1 MRTTTLL
8 LLTLVGASLS
18 STAATV
24 YKTVDADGHV
34 SYSDQPP
41 KAGAEAERI
50 EIPAYQPARSEE
62 DAARVDAMREVTERM
77 REDRLERER
86 VRAEAAARQYYPP
99 PAEQRSERR
108 DSDYWVPLYYPL
120 YPRWPHRPPVARPPL
135 RPKPHTTSNPFP
147 PRNLKAPSRPSRGS
161 PGKR

>member
-1 MRTTTLL
+1 MRATTLL
-8 LLTLVGASLS
+8 LVTLAGASLGS
-18 STAATV
+18 AAATV

-34 SYSDQPP
+34 TYSDQPP
-41 KAGAEAERI
+41 KSGAEAERI

-62 DAARVDAMREVTERM
+62 DAARTDAMRAVTERM

-108 DSDYWVPLYYPL
+108 DSGYWVPLYYPL

-135 RPKPHTTSNPFP
+135 RPEPYTTSNPFP
-147 PRNLKAPSRPSRGS
+147 PRNLKAPSRPSRSS